1 MCVKCGNSCEEFDF
15 KCLNCETAYC
25 ERCEQKACHE
35 GFKNRRPPCKCLINT
50 KGIAVE
56 IQGTALDLNI
66 WKPSSVLELYQQG
79 RRASAKIQDLIFVI
93 EFVRKGPWQDRIKAL
108 CHIGSLET
116 STQSQLLKTE
126 EIQEYVK
133 NFSGS
138 IPPAFIELRKQWH
151 KPPQPYPKISLNTGE
166 IEQDWSSVFSTA
178 EEDVDSLDIANFN
191 LTVDSIRNQLPEL
204 LQTRQVEIGRGWS
217 AVNPRKGHCIICGPR
232 PT

>member
-1 MCVKCGNSCEEFDF
+1 MLERQQYWGMCVKCGNSCDEFDF

-93 EFVRKGPWQDRIKAL
+93 EFVRRGRWQHRIKAL
-108 CHIGSLET
+108 CHVGSLET
-116 STQSQLLKTE
+116 STQSQLLETNTRVRQKLFWLHTSR
-126 EIQEYVK
+126 IQ
-133 NFSGS
+133 
-138 IPPAFIELRKQWH
+138 
-151 KPPQPYPKISLNTGE
+151 
-166 IEQDWSSVFSTA
+166 
-178 EEDVDSLDIANFN
+178 
-191 LTVDSIRNQLPEL
+191 
-204 LQTRQVEIGRGWS
+204 
-217 AVNPRKGHCIICGPR
+217 
-232 PT
+232 